1 MPFYQRGE
9 YLVFKQILN
18 VAVINV
24 IEDHTRIDYAL
35 YKRIERVMI
44 KGPGVRL
51 SLLKLPSRIRRH
63 GEAHEMLECA

>member
-24 IEDHTRIDYAL
+24 IEAHTRIDYAL

-44 KGPGVRL
+44 KGPDVRL
-51 SLLKLPSRIRRH
+51 SLLKLPPRIRRH